1 MTGAMTFVCEFFSIR
16 SISARQKS
24 FAFGVELGTID
35 SLPEF
40 GNKRNASRYRRGK
53 RFFVVV
59 DKPFFDALP
68 RIRRVAG
75 KENSE
80 ITWLVYA
87 LNRNASGTGY
97 SLSDPDVI
105 FTLWDD
111 VLVALREGEAPQ
123 QSEVLAEIAARI
135 PQLKTFRT

>member
-1 MTGAMTFVCEFFSIR
+1 MVLD
-16 SISARQKS
+16 KS
-24 FAFGVELGTID
+24 SFT
-35 SLPEF
+35 
-40 GNKRNASRYRRGK
+40 
-53 RFFVVV
+53 
-59 DKPFFDALP
+59 ALP
-68 RIRRVAG
+68 RIRRVEG

-87 LNRNASGTGY
+87 LNRNASGVGY

-123 QSEVLAEIAARI
+123 QSEVLAEISIRLSQLRI
-135 PQLKTFRT
+135 FDT